1 MPQPEPPPWTAALP
15 PLLAGLSMLSLAAV
29 ERNPEAAAEG
39 RYLALAATTILI
51 AAAGVARRPL
61 SPTALA
67 LPVLTV
73 VAFAAAPPE
82 GPARGA
88 AMGVLLC
95 LGPGALLVDGLLAR
109 RADLLAPPGSL
120 DPARLLRLG
129 VTLVAALIGLNLLLR
144 QGELL
149 DGSTFRLLVVLVAV
163 PATAAVLLVALF
175 ARMGAPALAG
185 TAALV
190 LAAGGV
196 RSNVVLALVTAVL
209 ADAAARALEVRW
221 PKAAAT
227 AGIGLVLIL
236 GLVLAREPAFGVLLA
251 AMAAAVVWRRFGF
264 AVVLVLAGALTLFLP
279 PASAAPWPR
288 ILAGL
293 PLLLLAGPHLIGR
306 GNLHTVAAAVL
317 LAVAGLRFLPPP
329 QALLAAIALW
339 TVLCTQRPD
348 AGSADDPPPV
358 GLWRRLGLRGDA
370 AVLGFCWQG
379 GLLVFAT
386 LSATYPWLRPAH
398 LEDRLRALELD
409 TGIERWLALA
419 ALVLVAHGV
428 ATLTRRA
435 PAPRAIAMAVAGVLL
450 TSAAL
455 AAWGAFEPRQTLLS
469 SPRQVLTRDHPRWV
483 AESGGC
489 GRLVLDTAVTHG
501 GGVAAGRT
509 VASVTTESP
518 RNPGDPV
525 EQLRHGDHT
534 GEWSARASGSSG
546 GVKPWLYWVAAGDP
560 PFFGTRYRTAI
571 DLDPLCGHGN
581 LVVVRDPELPDEVE
595 VIVFHALHIGRT
607 DP

>member
-1 MPQPEPPPWTAALP
+1 MTQHEPPPWTAALP
-15 PLLAGLSMLSLAAV
+15 PLLAGLAMLSLAAV

-39 RYLALAATTILI
+39 RYLALAATTILL

-73 VAFAAAPPE
+73 VAFAAVPPE

-88 AMGVLLC
+88 GMGLLLC
-95 LGPGALLVDGLLAR
+95 LGPAALLLDSLLAR
-109 RADLLAPPGSL
+109 RAELLAPSGSL
-120 DPARLLRLG
+120 PPARLLRLG
-129 VTLVAALIGLNLLLR
+129 ATLAAALIGLNLLLR
-144 QGELL
+144 QGEMLG
-149 DGSTFRLLVVLVAV
+149 GSTVRLLIVLVAIPV
-163 PATAAVLLVALF
+163 AVAIVLTVLF
-175 ARMGAPALAG
+175 ARMGSPALAG
-185 TAALV
+185 TAALL

-196 RSNVVLALVTAVL
+196 RSNVLLVLVTVAF
-209 ADAAARALEVRW
+209 ADAAARALEQRW
-221 PKAAAT
+221 SPATAAAG
-227 AGIGLVLIL
+227 AGLTLIL
-236 GLVLAREPAFGVLLA
+236 GLAIVREPAFGVLLT
-251 AMAAAVVWRRFGF
+251 AMAAAVVWRRLAF
-264 AVVLVLAGALTLFLP
+264 AVVLVTAGALTLWLA
-279 PASAAPWPR
+279 PATASPWQQV
-288 ILAGL
+288 LAGL

-306 GNLHTVAAAVL
+306 GNLHAVAAAVL
-317 LAVAGLRFLPPP
+317 LTVAGLRFLPAP

-339 TVLCTQRPD
+339 TALCTQRPD
-348 AGSADDPPPV
+348 AGDDDDPPPV
-358 GLWRRLGLRGDA
+358 GLWRRIGLHGDA

-489 GRLVLDTAVTHG
+489 GRLVLDTAVTHAS
-501 GGVAAGRT
+501 GVAAGQT

-518 RNPGDPV
+518 QDPGDPV

-534 GEWSARASGSSG
+534 GEWSARASGSPG
-546 GVKPWLYWVAAGDP
+546 GVKPWLHWVAAGDP

-581 LVVVRDPELPDEVE
+581 LVIVRDPELPDEVE
-595 VIVFHALHIGRT
+595 VIVFYALHIGRT
-607 DP
+607 NP